1 LRPPDNPLLSTS
13 YRKPL
18 VPYRRLSALAL
29 SLTLGIGLAT
39 SVSAQQAL
47 TYELSFP
54 NALHHEAEVTLTATG
69 LPRERPAEL
78 WMSRSSPG
86 RYALHEF
93 AKNVYRV
100 RVVDGAGRGLTA
112 TRPNPYSWSVAGHD
126 GTVRVSYTLFG
137 NQGDGTYAQIDV
149 THAHLNMPATF
160 MWVRGLDRRPIR
172 VTFHPPEGSDWKV
185 ATQLF
190 PTADEFS
197 FTAPG
202 LQYFMD
208 SPTELSHFTLRQWT
222 ATAGGKSY
230 PIRLALHH
238 LGSEAEADS
247 FAVLARK
254 VVAGHMAV
262 YGEPPAYDVGGYTF
276 IADYLPW
283 ASGDGMEHRNSTILT
298 SSGSLAQNMGGLIG
312 TVSHEFFH
320 SWNVER
326 IRPRTLEPFDFTR
339 ANMSDALWF
348 AEGFTSYYG
357 PLILA
362 RSEIQSAAEF
372 AHGLSSGVSIVT
384 NSPARAFFSPAE
396 MSMQAPFV
404 DAAAAIDP
412 NNRANTFISYYT
424 WGSVLGLGLDLTLR
438 QKGHTLD
445 ELMRLMWTRYG
456 KTEVPYTLADFERAL
471 GDVARDPAFAHQ
483 FFNHYIRGRE
493 VLDYASL
500 LAQAGFLLRSARPGA
515 AFLGQVQ
522 LDYGKDGARI
532 TGSTQIGSP
541 LYQAGLDAGD
551 VITLLDGHP
560 LASDSVFQA
569 IKAAHHPG
577 DRIDVQLQS
586 RGMSRT
592 ASITLAEDPRLEVVT
607 FEEAGMPLSD
617 EVRRF
622 REAWLAPI
630 P

>member
-1 LRPPDNPLLSTS
+1 
-13 YRKPL
+13 

-29 SLTLGIGLAT
+29 ALTLGTAP
-39 SVSAQQAL
+39 SVAAQQPL
-47 TYELSFP
+47 TYDLSFP
-54 NALHHEAEVTLTATG
+54 NALHHEAEVTLTVSG
-69 LPRERPAEL
+69 LPRGRPVEL

-100 RVVDGAGRGLTA
+100 RVLNGAGRALTV
-112 TRPNPYSWSVAGHD
+112 TRPNPYSWSVTGHD

-137 NQGDGTYAQIDV
+137 NRGDGTYAQIDV

-172 VTFHPPEGSDWKV
+172 VTFHPPEGSEWKV

-208 SPTELSHFTLRQWT
+208 SPTELSRFTLREWT

-238 LGSEAEADS
+238 LGTEAEADS
-247 FAVLARK
+247 FATLARK
-254 VVAGHMAV
+254 VVAAHMAV
-262 YGEPPAYDVGGYTF
+262 YGEPPAYDVGRYTF

-298 SSGSLAQNMGGLIG
+298 STGSLAENMGGLIG

-326 IRPRTLEPFDFTR
+326 IRPRSLEPFDFTR

-357 PLILA
+357 PLILTRA
-362 RSEIQSAAEF
+362 GIQSTAEF
-372 AHGLSSGVSIVT
+372 AHGLSGGLSVVI

-424 WGSVLGLGLDLTLR
+424 WGSVLGLGLDLSLR

-445 ELMRLMWTRYG
+445 ELMRLMWVRHG
-456 KTEVPYTLADFERAL
+456 KTEVSYTLADIQRAL
-471 GDVARDPAFAHQ
+471 GDVARDTAFARE
-483 FFNHYIRGRE
+483 FFARYIRGRD
-493 VLDYASL
+493 VLDYGQL
-500 LAQAGFLLRSARPGA
+500 LAQAGFLLRPAQPGA

-532 TGSTQIGSP
+532 TASTQIGSP

-551 VITLLDGHP
+551 VITMLDGRP
-560 LASDSVFQA
+560 VATDSALVA
-569 IKAAHHPG
+569 IRAAHHPG
-577 DRIDVQLQS
+577 DRIEVQYQS

-607 FEEAGMPLSD
+607 FEEAGRPLPD
-617 EVRRF
+617 EARRL
-622 REAWLAPI
+622 REAWLALGD
-630 P
+630 

>member
-1 LRPPDNPLLSTS
+1 M
-13 YRKPL
+13 
-18 VPYRRLSALAL
+18 PYRRLSALAL
-29 SLTLGIGLAT
+29 ALTLGTAP
-39 SVSAQQAL
+39 SVAAQQPL
-47 TYELSFP
+47 TYDLSFP
-54 NALHHEAEVTLTATG
+54 NALHHEAEVTLTVSG
-69 LPRERPAEL
+69 LPRGRPVEL

-100 RVVDGAGRGLTA
+100 RVLNGAGRALTV
-112 TRPNPYSWSVAGHD
+112 TRPNPYSWSVTGHD

-137 NQGDGTYAQIDV
+137 NRGDGTYAQIDV

-172 VTFHPPEGSDWKV
+172 VTFHPPEGSEWKV

-208 SPTELSHFTLRQWT
+208 SPTELSRFTLREWT

-238 LGSEAEADS
+238 LGTEAEADS
-247 FAVLARK
+247 FATLARK
-254 VVAGHMAV
+254 VVAAHMAV
-262 YGEPPAYDVGGYTF
+262 YGEPPAYDVGRYTF

-298 SSGSLAQNMGGLIG
+298 STGSLAENMGGLIG

-326 IRPRTLEPFDFTR
+326 IRPRSLEPFDFTR

-357 PLILA
+357 PLILTRA
-362 RSEIQSAAEF
+362 GIQSTAEF
-372 AHGLSSGVSIVT
+372 AHGLSGGLSVVI

-424 WGSVLGLGLDLTLR
+424 WGSVLGLGLDLSLR

-445 ELMRLMWTRYG
+445 ELMRLMWVRHG
-456 KTEVPYTLADFERAL
+456 KTEVSYTLADIQRAL
-471 GDVARDPAFAHQ
+471 GDVARDTAFARE
-483 FFNHYIRGRE
+483 FFARYIRGRD
-493 VLDYASL
+493 VLDYGQL
-500 LAQAGFLLRSARPGA
+500 LGQAGFLLRPAQPGA

-532 TGSTQIGSP
+532 TASTQIGSP

-551 VITLLDGHP
+551 VITMLDGRP
-560 LASDSVFQA
+560 VASDSALVA
-569 IKAAHHPG
+569 IRVAHHPG
-577 DRIDVQLQS
+577 DRIEVQYQS

-607 FEEAGMPLSD
+607 FEEAGRPLPD
-617 EVRRF
+617 EARRF
-622 REAWLAPI
+622 REAWLALGD
-630 P
+630 

>member
-1 LRPPDNPLLSTS
+1 MS
-13 YRKPL
+13 YRS
-18 VPYRRLSALAL
+18 LSAVVLA
-29 SLTLGIGLAT
+29 LTLGSSPAR
-39 SVSAQQAL
+39 SVLAQQPL
-47 TYELSFP
+47 TYEVSFP
-54 NALHHEAEVTLTATG
+54 NALHHEAEVTLTAAG
-69 LPRERPAEL
+69 LPRSRPVEL

-93 AKNVYRV
+93 AKNVYQV
-100 RVVDGAGRGLTA
+100 RVVDGAGKELTA

-137 NQGDGTYAQIDV
+137 NLGDGTYAQIDV

-160 MWVRGLDRRPIR
+160 MWIRGLDRRPIR
-172 VTFHPPEGSDWKV
+172 VTFHPPEGSGWKV

-190 PTADEFS
+190 PAGDGFS

-208 SPTELSHFTLRQWT
+208 SPTELSHFTLREWIV
-222 ATAGGKSY
+222 TAGGKSY
-230 PIRLALHH
+230 PMRLALHH
-238 LGSEAEADS
+238 LGTEAEADS
-247 FAVLARK
+247 FAVLAQK

-262 YGEPPAYDVGGYTF
+262 YREPPAYDVGGYTF

-326 IRPRTLEPFDFTR
+326 IRPRSLEPFDFTR
-339 ANMSDALWF
+339 TNMSDALWF

-362 RSEIQSAAEF
+362 RSGIQSTAEY
-372 AHGLSSGVSIVT
+372 AHGLSGGLSFVI

-438 QKGHTLD
+438 QRFGHTLD
-445 ELMRLMWTRYG
+445 ELMRLMWVRHG
-456 KTEVPYTLADFERAL
+456 KTEVPYTLADIERAL
-471 GDVARDPAFAHQ
+471 GDVTRDPAFAHD
-483 FFNHYIRGRE
+483 FFARYIRGRE
-493 VLDYASL
+493 VVDYTSL
-500 LAQAGFLLRSARPGA
+500 LAQAGFLLRPARPGA
-515 AFLGQVQ
+515 AFLGQTQ
-522 LDYGKDGARI
+522 LDYGADGARI
-532 TGSTQIGSP
+532 TGSTQSGSP
-541 LYQAGLDAGD
+541 MYRAGLDAGD
-551 VITLLDGHP
+551 VITKLDGRS

-577 DRIDVQLQS
+577 DQIEVQFQS
-586 RGMSRT
+586 RGMSHT
-592 ASITLAEDPRLEVVT
+592 ASITLVEDPRLEVVT
-607 FEEAGMPLSD
+607 FEEAGRQVPD
-617 EVRRF
+617 EARRF
-622 REAWLAPI
+622 REAWLAPGD
-630 P
+630 